1 MDTMTGHIREEVRVA
16 MVRQHVTQGELAERL
31 GITRQHLSAMLTGRR
46 SRLPDAWAK
55 VLDELGLELVVRA
68 KGAQSQ
74 G

>member
-1 MDTMTGHIREEVRVA
+1 METMTEHIREEVRVA

-55 VLDELGLELVVRA
+55 VLDELGLELIVRQRDA
-68 KGAQSQ
+68 RP
-74 G
+74 

>member
-1 MDTMTGHIREEVRVA
+1 

-55 VLDELGLELVVRA
+55 VLDELGLELVVRQRA
-68 KGAQSQ
+68 DLRSR
-74 G
+74 